1 MTPAPASDPVRDEL
15 HTFYDDSFAALLS
28 TSPEV
33 ASEIGVD
40 TIGRHRI
47 PQHAFS
53 DISAEGETRRQNL
66 MSDTLKRLEALTVAP
81 TRSPREDLNRQVYE
95 FFLRWGNFGRL
106 RGTEGHGLEHCE
118 LIADHL
124 CGVQTELVT
133 CLAQWQR
140 LETADDAD
148 CFLSRLEAVP
158 RQMDALIEGLRQRE
172 VAGNV
177 MPACIVRRVVDELS
191 QLLATPT
198 EEQPVYRRFL
208 ESGRTAVA
216 RSVAMS
222 LNDGFLPAYRRLHEA
237 LTTGYPRED
246 RVGLCRL
253 RDGEGYYRFLLKA
266 HTTTDL
272 SPAEIHALGLQELER
287 LQHATSE
294 KLRDVGYGGGS
305 FTARFEAFNAD
316 GRFHLAREGLG
327 RDGLLERLDSIIRET
342 ARQVRPL
349 FGIWPKAQIDVRPI
363 PAVQETNRHMTY
375 VPPTP
380 DGARHGTF
388 EVNLAHL
395 EAGNRLD
402 LYTLAYHEAIPGHHV
417 QLTIAQELGAAVPSF
432 RRVLVHDAYI
442 EGWAKYAE
450 LLPGLAGINTD
461 PFWDIA
467 RSRQELYS
475 TANLALDTAI
485 HAMGWTREQ
494 GVTFFAGNTGCGR
507 EFAETIVDRVIARP
521 AQVCAYKI
529 GMMTM
534 LNARQRME
542 RAQGECFD
550 IRRFH
555 DLVLGQGSLPLALLD
570 RVVDEEIEG
579 ARPC

>member
-1 MTPAPASDPVRDEL
+1 MRPAPASDPVRDEL

-40 TIGRHRI
+40 RIGRHRI
-47 PQHAFS
+47 PQDAFS
-53 DISAEGETRRQNL
+53 DISGGGEARRQTL
-66 MSDTLKRLEALTVAP
+66 IADTLKRLEALTATS
-81 TRSPREDLNRQVYE
+81 TRFPREDLNRQIYE
-95 FFLRWGNFGRL
+95 FFLRWGHFGRL
-106 RGTEGHGLEHCE
+106 RGTEGHGFDLCDS
-118 LIADHL
+118 IADHL

-140 LETADDAD
+140 LETAEDAD
-148 CFLSRLEAVP
+148 CFLSRVDAVP

-172 VAGNV
+172 AAGNV

-208 ESGRTAVA
+208 ESGRTAAA
-216 RSVAMS
+216 RSVATS
-222 LNDGFLPAYRRLHEA
+222 LNDGFLPAYRRLHDV
-237 LTTGYPRED
+237 LTTHYPRED
-246 RVGLCRL
+246 RIGLCRL

-266 HTTTDL
+266 HTTTEL
-272 SPAEIHALGLQELER
+272 SPAEIHALGMEELDR
-287 LQHATSE
+287 LQQTTSK
-294 KLRDVGYGGGS
+294 KLRAAGYGNGS
-305 FTARFEAFNAD
+305 FSARFKAFIAD
-316 GRFHLAREGLG
+316 ERFDLAREGLG
-327 RDGLLERLDSIIRET
+327 RNGLLQRVDTIIRET
-342 ARQVRPL
+342 AEQVRPL
-349 FGIWPKAQIDVRPI
+349 FGLWPKARVEVRAI
-363 PAVQETNRHMTY
+363 PEVQEANRHMTY
-375 VPPTP
+375 LPPTP
-380 DGARHGTF
+380 DGVRPGTF
-388 EVNLAHL
+388 EVNLAQL
-395 EAGNRLD
+395 QAGNRLD
-402 LYTLAYHEAIPGHHV
+402 LYTLAYHEAIPGHHL
-417 QLTIAQELGAAVPSF
+417 QLTIAQELGASLPSF

-450 LLPGLAGINTD
+450 VLPRLAEINMD
-461 PFWDIA
+461 PCWDIA

-485 HAMGWTREQ
+485 HAMGWTRDQ
-494 GVTFFAGNTGCGR
+494 GIAFFADNTGCSR
-507 EFAETIVDRVIARP
+507 EFAQTIVDRVIARP

-542 RAQGECFD
+542 RALGERFD
-550 IRRFH
+550 VRRFH
-555 DLVLGQGSLPLALLD
+555 DVILGQGSLPLALLD

-579 ARPC
+579 ARAC